1 MIVFDDVIIDV
12 LSHKNVNPIITEL
25 FIKDRRKLNI
35 SLAFISQ
42 SYFVVT
48 KDMKL
53 NYTHYFIMK
62 IPNKWEV
69 QQINHSLDI
78 EDFMNLNINV
88 LKKHFFF
95 FLVIDATLVPDN
107 HLRFIKSLF

>member
-1 MIVFDDVIIDV
+1 M

-62 IPNKWEV
+62 IPNK
-69 QQINHSLDI
+69 
-78 EDFMNLNINV
+78 
-88 LKKHFFF
+88 
-95 FLVIDATLVPDN
+95 
-107 HLRFIKSLF
+107 

>member
-1 MIVFDDVIIDV
+1 MIVSDDVIIDV

-107 HLRFIKSLF
+107 HLRYIKSLL

>member
-1 MIVFDDVIIDV
+1 MIVFDDVTIDV

-25 FIKDRRKLNI
+25 FIRDRRKLNI

-62 IPNKWEV
+62 IPNK
-69 QQINHSLDI
+69 
-78 EDFMNLNINV
+78 
-88 LKKHFFF
+88 
-95 FLVIDATLVPDN
+95 
-107 HLRFIKSLF
+107 

>member
-25 FIKDRRKLNI
+25 FIRDRRKLNI

-69 QQINHSLDI
+69 EQIYHSSDI

-88 LKKHFFF
+88 LKRHLFI
-95 FLVIDATLVPDN
+95 VIDATLVPDN
-107 HLRFIKSLF
+107 HLRFINILF